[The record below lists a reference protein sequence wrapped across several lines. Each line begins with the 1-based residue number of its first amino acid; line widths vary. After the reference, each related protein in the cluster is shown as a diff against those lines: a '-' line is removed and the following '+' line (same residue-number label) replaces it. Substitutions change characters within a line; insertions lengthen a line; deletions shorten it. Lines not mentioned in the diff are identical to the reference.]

1 MNTEDQKLKEIL
13 AQTKT
18 IAVVGLSPEPD
29 RPSHE
34 VAAYMQKQGYKI
46 VPVRPGVDKILGE
59 KAYASLKDIP
69 FEIDLV
75 DIFRKPDA
83 ISAIV
88 DEAIEKKAKAVWMQL
103 GLEHNEAAQKAVT
116 HGLKV
121 VQDRCLAVEHK
132 RLK

>member
-46 VPVRPGVDKILGE
+46 VPLPPRG
-59 KAYASLKDIP
+59 A
-69 FEIDLV
+69 
-75 DIFRKPDA
+75 
-83 ISAIV
+83 
-88 DEAIEKKAKAVWMQL
+88 
-103 GLEHNEAAQKAVT
+103 
-116 HGLKV
+116 
-121 VQDRCLAVEHK
+121 
-132 RLK
+132 

>member
-88 DEAIEKKAKAVWMQL
+88 DEAIGKKAKAIWMQL